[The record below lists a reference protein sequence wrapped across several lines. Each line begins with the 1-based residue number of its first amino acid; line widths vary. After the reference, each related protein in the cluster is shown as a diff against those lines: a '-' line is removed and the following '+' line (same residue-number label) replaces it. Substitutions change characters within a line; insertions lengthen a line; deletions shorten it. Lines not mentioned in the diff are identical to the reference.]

1 MAAVLSIDECQQI
14 LKNPKISHEDFERI
28 VDSFKVHIST
38 YMYKCQL
45 EPSEKEKLSSIFEGI
60 HDLIKRLIDSTKDLN
75 KKLQNLQENYT
86 DLEKK
91 YTQLKKLEDSLL
103 IGEVAASLERELVK
117 HILKGTR
124 VAAKQLTINQIDYAL
139 GGMSSRI
146 LTLTWRQKEKIKS
159 NWDRLDKKL
168 GLDQSLYLTI
178 NSLKYTRNDQA
189 HPETQD
195 IFTKLSDTVS
205 ESDIK
210 AVERMMGIL
219 KQLADSKT

>member
-14 LKNPKISHEDFERI
+14 LKNPKISHEDLERI

-38 YMYKCQL
+38 YLYKCQL

-60 HDLIKRLIDSTKDLN
+60 HDLIKRLIDSTKDLD

-91 YTQLKKLEDSLL
+91 YTQFKKLEDSLL

-124 VAAKQLTINQIDYAL
+124 FAAKRLTINQIDYAL

-146 LTLTWRQKEKIKS
+146 LTLTQRQKEKI

-189 HPETQD
+189 HPEIQD

>member
-1 MAAVLSIDECQQI
+1 M
-14 LKNPKISHEDFERI
+14 
-28 VDSFKVHIST
+28 
-38 YMYKCQL
+38 
-45 EPSEKEKLSSIFEGI
+45 
-60 HDLIKRLIDSTKDLN
+60 
-75 KKLQNLQENYT
+75 
-86 DLEKK
+86 
-91 YTQLKKLEDSLL
+91 
-103 IGEVAASLERELVK
+103 ERELVK

-124 VAAKQLTINQIDYAL
+124 VAAKRLTINQIDYAL
-139 GGMSSRI
+139 GGKSSRI
-146 LTLTWRQKEKIKS
+146 LTLTRRQKEKIKS

-178 NSLKYTRNDQA
+178 NSLKYTRNEQA
-189 HPETQD
+189 HSEIQD

>member
-14 LKNPKISHEDFERI
+14 LKNPKIPHEDLERI
-28 VDSFKVHIST
+28 VDSLKVHIST
-38 YMYKCQL
+38 YLYKCQL
-45 EPSEKEKLSSIFEGI
+45 EPSKKEKLSSIFEGI

-75 KKLQNLQENYT
+75 KKLQNLQEKYT

-91 YTQLKKLEDSLL
+91 YTQLKKLEDSL

-124 VAAKQLTINQIDYAL
+124 VAAKRLTINQIDYAL

-146 LTLTWRQKEKIKS
+146 LTLTRRQKEKIKS

-189 HPETQD
+189 HPEIQD